1 MKNIL
6 LILENTDKNNIT
18 FTTNDTIILFIF
30 IIAILGAVFGISVF
44 ISTYPAK
51 FMVKLHCRNSIN
63 NIEKYFF
70 YYQKATAYRMLF
82 SVHILM
88 EKVFSITGSTMTFI
102 TVYCAIDKND
112 YILLCSLINAMCQVV
127 ILSIPSE
134 KYIKIYVQAAR
145 KLEYK
150 LNKHYENE
158 NEILNELEAAYEEA
172 EKIIEDGFV

>member
-1 MKNIL
+1 MENML
-6 LILENTDKNNIT
+6 LTLENANKNNFE

-30 IIAILGAVFGISVF
+30 ITATLGTIFGLSVLIS
-44 ISTYPAK
+44 SYPAK
-51 FMVKLHCRNSIN
+51 FMVRLHYKNPIN
-63 NIEKYFF
+63 DIEKYFF

-88 EKVFSITGSTMTFI
+88 EKFFNITGSTMTFI

-112 YILLCSLINAMCQVV
+112 YILLCSLINAICQVAT
-127 ILSIPSE
+127 LSIPSE
-134 KYIKIYVQAAR
+134 KYMKIYVQAAR

-150 LNKHYENE
+150 LNKHYEDE
-158 NEILNELEAAYEEA
+158 SKILNELETAYEEA

>member
-1 MKNIL
+1 MRNIL
-6 LILENTDKNNIT
+6 LILVNTSKNNLE

-30 IIAILGAVFGISVF
+30 IVAILSTILGLSVF
-44 ISTYPAK
+44 ISANPAK
-51 FMVKLHCRNSIN
+51 FMVRLHCIN
-63 NIEKYFF
+63 PINDIEKYFF

-88 EKVFSITGSTMTFI
+88 EKIFNITGSTMTFI

-127 ILSIPSE
+127 TLSIPSE
-134 KYIKIYVQAAR
+134 KYMKIYVQAAR